1 MYKYYETYTVYFYR
15 CYDENELQKI
25 ANDYKKYVENYKIY
39 HGIEIK
45 EDYDSFSDYVF
56 ENLSLSDDICKFD
69 YDFKDS
75 NIQDFY
81 YEIKKYF

>member
-1 MYKYYETYTVYFYR
+1 MYKYYESYTVYCYR
-15 CYDENELQKI
+15 WYDENELQKI
-25 ANDYKKYVENYKIY
+25 ANDYKKYIENYKIY

-45 EDYDSFSDYVF
+45 EDYDSFSDYVL

-69 YDFKDS
+69 YDFEDS

-81 YEIKKYF
+81 YEIKKYM

>member
-1 MYKYYETYTVYFYR
+1 MYKYYETYTVYCYR
-15 CYDENELQKI
+15 WYDENELQKI
-25 ANDYKKYVENYKIY
+25 ANDYKQYIVNYKFY

-45 EDYDSFSDYVF
+45 EDSESFSDYVL

-69 YDFKDS
+69 YDFEDS

-81 YEIKKYF
+81 YEIKKYM